1 MKKFCNCEMAAGRVT
16 LKTKQGLATYSVYG
30 FAILEENEDGTKNIT
45 LQPADLRCSP
55 VMRIPVENIGFIS
68 VDF

>member
-30 FAILEENEDGTKNIT
+30 FAILEENEDGTYT
-45 LQPADLRCSP
+45 GMDLNKC
-55 VMRIPVENIGFIS
+55 
-68 VDF
+68 